1 MKKTASEIVT
11 AVRVCMDEI
20 GLNDAAFMGGED
32 NTALDTIIKSKIVDA
47 LRYVHGNADTDM
59 LTPDAEE
66 EVACTPETD
75 AGTSAA
81 ATDTEESATD
91 GLTGVINAKKKVSIV
106 LPTGL
111 MRLCY
116 VKLQE
121 WVMALSD
128 YILWTDKEYAK
139 LQDVHSTG
147 TWERPRMALALK
159 KDKRRVLE
167 LYSAK
172 GIEKTTCF
180 VGYMEEPAE
189 GDDGYNIS
197 DKLYV
202 AFIYYVSG
210 LVLLTLK
217 DEHADSMFNQA
228 LTLMGISPQGG
239 DAQ

>member
-1 MKKTASEIVT
+1 MKKAADEIVS
-11 AVRVCMDEI
+11 AVRICMDEI
-20 GLNDAAFMGGED
+20 GLNDASFMDGTD
-32 NTALDTIIKSKIVDA
+32 NAALDTIIRSKIVDA

-59 LTPDAEE
+59 LTPDAEAE
-66 EVACTPETD
+66 IDCKP
-75 AGTSAA
+75 
-81 ATDTEESATD
+81 TDTTTD
-91 GLTGVINAKKKVSIV
+91 NAELAGVIDKKKKVSIV
-106 LPTGL
+106 LPTDL

-116 VKLQE
+116 VKLGE
-121 WVMALSD
+121 WVMALSE

-139 LQDVHSTG
+139 LQDSHATG
-147 TWERPRMALALK
+147 TWERPQMALTLK
-159 KDKRRVLE
+159 KDKKRVLE

-172 GIEKTTCF
+172 GIEATTCYM
-180 VGYMEEPAE
+180 GYMEEPSDS
-189 GDDGYNIS
+189 GDGYNIS

-202 AFIYYVSG
+202 AFIYYITG